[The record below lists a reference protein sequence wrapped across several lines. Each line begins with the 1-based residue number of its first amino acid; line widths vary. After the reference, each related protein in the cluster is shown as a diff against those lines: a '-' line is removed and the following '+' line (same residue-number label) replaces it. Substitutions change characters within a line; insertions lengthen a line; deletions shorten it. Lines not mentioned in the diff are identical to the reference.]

1 MPKIDDILEK
11 REKKFKKK
19 SFRAWDFS
27 GAIVESLEQDA
38 NNVTKLHVGSES
50 PVILGTLIDIDPEKT
65 KEKNDGAIQ
74 NVSLKEDKAELLS
87 TEPKNVQ
94 FQAEPKDERAKNN
107 LSKSGAR
114 GRKSLAAIQQER
126 VINSPPSIHQK
137 IICLK
142 GAQEKV
148 FAHIVAMCHQNGG
161 LATGPIYSAMLLS
174 IAGCTYEVLK
184 MAIKRLIRKN
194 LIQRDSLWAQKGP
207 GSALHFVLTSEEAKQ
222 FSVDYFKY
230 TSV

>member
-11 REKKFKKK
+11 RQKKFKKK
-19 SFRAWDFS
+19 SYRAWDFS
-27 GAIVESLEQDA
+27 GEIVESIEQDV
-38 NNVTKLHVGSES
+38 NNETKPHVDSES

-65 KEKNDGAIQ
+65 KEENDSAIRS
-74 NVSLKEDKAELLS
+74 VSLKEEKAEPLS
-87 TEPKNVQ
+87 IEPKNVQ
-94 FQAEPKDERAKNN
+94 LQVGPKDERVKSNS
-107 LSKSGAR
+107 SKVGTR
-114 GRKSLAAIQQER
+114 GRKSLAVIQQEK

-137 IICLK
+137 IVCLK

-148 FAHIVAMCHQNGG
+148 FGHIVAMCHQNGG
-161 LATGPIYSAMLLS
+161 LTTGPIYSSMLLS
-174 IAGCTYEVLK
+174 IAGCNYEVLK

-222 FSVDYFKY
+222 FAVDYFKS